1 MDPLSTSI
9 ANAQTEDD
17 LPALAFA
24 NTADWH
30 ASDRPLEELNCYPDL
45 VQWALDKAI
54 LTPSEAQLLRQQAE
68 RDPDR
73 AAAVL
78 RRAIAL
84 REAIYHIFSATSA
97 GATPAG
103 DDLALLNEALHEALK
118 HLQVGP
124 GGDRFHWIWSDAG
137 VSLERMLWP
146 AAYSAAALLASDQLE
161 RVKECA
167 DDRGC
172 GYLFFDAS
180 KNRSRRWCSM
190 ESCGNR
196 AKVRRYRRRQNDE

>member
-1 MDPLSTSI
+1 MDPLSASI

-17 LPALAFA
+17 LPALSFA

-30 ASDRPLEELNCYPDL
+30 ASDRPLEELNRYPNL

-68 RDPDR
+68 REPDR

-97 GATPAG
+97 GATPTG

-118 HLQVGP
+118 HLQIGP